1 MSCDRNGTRVGDT
14 AGAAAGVSPVT
25 SKLSNAI
32 GGMSGRVMA
41 AVRPASAAVIGKLDR
56 SAQVVSTRI
65 EPARAAARNRL
76 TDAGQALS
84 ARVDAARGAVSSTA
98 AAVSGKTLE
107 VIDRDGLLARVARHP
122 LRQAAGETL
131 LYAHRTALATG
142 LGLAA
147 TSGHPAGWAIAAAG
161 AGALYAAGR
170 ISPDKEKGPLSVQQ
184 VPGPRNSA
192 RDVPVYQDRK
202 NPDRRVFS
210 VKKVNWVV
218 SSETATGADGAHR
231 AYTRLTGKNV
241 PRAHYYF
248 HGPLSDEQAVGI
260 AAGKIKAHT
269 LPGYAGSVTD
279 REGLSPGWAMLKH
292 SMIRASIAQAE
303 S

>member
-32 GGMSGRVMA
+32 GGMSGRVVA
-41 AVRPASAAVIGKLDR
+41 AVRPARAAVTGKLDR
-56 SAQVVSTRI
+56 PAQVVSARI
-65 EPARAAARNRL
+65 APARAAV
-76 TDAGQALS
+76 TGQVAGAAQAIT
-84 ARVDAARGAVSSTA
+84 GTA

-170 ISPDKEKGPLSVQQ
+170 ISPDREKGPLSVQQ

-192 RDVPVYQDRK
+192 RDIPVYQDRK

-218 SSETATGADGAHR
+218 SGETATGADGAHR
-231 AYTRLTGKNV
+231 SYTRLTGKNV

-260 AAGKIKAHT
+260 AAGKIKAYT